1 MPVLHGSV
9 VSDRAFIQIHDDHLI
24 DRLMVDRLVMS
35 GVMQTQISI
44 AQQRIADD
52 IRKRRVYWRAGPDN
66 KVFIKGVVAMRDTQ
80 NRALAGQLQRVNAEI
95 VG

>member
-1 MPVLHGSV
+1 
-9 VSDRAFIQIHDDHLI
+9 
-24 DRLMVDRLVMS
+24 MVDRLVMS

-52 IRKRRVYWRAGPDN
+52 IRKRRVYRRAGPDN

-95 VG
+95 VGETFLFA